1 MRTVF
6 PIASSTNSGGE
17 SSDNED
23 DDVKVKLLLTL
34 DQLHTYC
41 YPVPNVKTKAEG
53 FVMTK
58 DRYAPVTADSPI
70 YAIDCEMVM
79 TSTGEHELAA
89 VCFMDSDFKVRNTYS
104 IYFMRTDHRE
114 NISIF

>member
-34 DQLHTYC
+34 DQLHT
-41 YPVPNVKTKAEG
+41 
-53 FVMTK
+53 
-58 DRYAPVTADSPI
+58 
-70 YAIDCEMVM
+70 
-79 TSTGEHELAA
+79 
-89 VCFMDSDFKVRNTYS
+89 
-104 IYFMRTDHRE
+104 
-114 NISIF
+114 